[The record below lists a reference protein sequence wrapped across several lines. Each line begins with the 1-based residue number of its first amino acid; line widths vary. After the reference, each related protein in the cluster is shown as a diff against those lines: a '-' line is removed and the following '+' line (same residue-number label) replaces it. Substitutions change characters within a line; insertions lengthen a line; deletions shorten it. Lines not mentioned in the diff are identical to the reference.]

1 MVTYTNN
8 QAPAPT
14 PSDNSGTN
22 AGLIILAFII
32 VAAIVVA
39 AIYFM
44 NSPAQTNTNTTT
56 SVDRTVSRIE
66 QVPAQT
72 GQAIDN
78 AVSNPDNAANPP
90 ANTAPATNPQP
101 APAPTDTTTQP
112 Q

>member
-8 QAPAPT
+8 QAPAPA

-22 AGLIILAFII
+22 AALVILAFVII
-32 VAAIVVA
+32 AAIVVG

-44 NSPAQTNTNTTT
+44 NNPVQNTNTTT

-72 GQAIDN
+72 GQAISS
-78 AVSNPDNAANPP
+78 AVSQPDNAANPP
-90 ANTAPATNPQP
+90 AVTPDANPQP
-101 APAPTDTTTQP
+101 APAPATTTAP